1 MNKTPFTWYRND
13 IHSGMSFVPE
23 ISSYCIDM
31 IKLTGSASREVLAHV
46 VLLCARSDTHAL
58 LAPNY
63 KEQQQIM
70 ISLKFSISLG
80 VRWAKSQSTLPSIY
94 FHIRGLQ
101 SSFLLI
107 LFRYSPISCSE
118 KPLQNVAKNLKTVK
132 TDKNKTKQKEQKYIR
147 FLEFKHHWSIKLW
160 GESDRRCKNNFQESL
175 SGVVC
180 FHLDRFK

>member
-1 MNKTPFTWYRND
+1 
-13 IHSGMSFVPE
+13 MSFLPE
-23 ISSYCIDM
+23 ISSYCIDI

-63 KEQQQIM
+63 KEQQQII

-80 VRWAKSQSTLPSIY
+80 VRGDKSQSTLPSIY

-132 TDKNKTKQKEQKYIR
+132 TEKKTKQNK
-147 FLEFKHHWSIKLW
+147 
-160 GESDRRCKNNFQESL
+160 KNKNTYDFWNLDTIDPSNFEVNQIEGAKKFWTVRIL
-175 SGVVC
+175 TGVETY
-180 FHLDRFK
+180 HP